1 MHHNNVAECLQKVK
15 FAPRYLKLNFFVHMG
30 FLVVLAALAAFSFI
44 QLKSY
49 YMGAVFLAAEILW
62 LFKVIMIPSN
72 LYDGL
77 NEREFDNLREVAV
90 LSPKVAKYIKAK
102 KDRGEKLTGRD
113 YHYLNIE
120 KQIGI
125 IRSEICFERLKNII
139 NLPSLDAG
147 SELGQQLRHIQI
159 KPFKTKHAK
168 KATWK
173 LSRNVTVGVALIW
186 VSTIL
191 FFSFSPYQLN
201 TGYDAIVLFANLFI
215 LLTLSLNTIWLFAAK
230 NFLSDAVLSLTYYDQ
245 LEVLAKYKHE
255 NMQYLE
261 KVVGENRLL
270 TQDDLYRLKYNLQ
283 VSELCSY
290 HTYTLV

>member
-1 MHHNNVAECLQKVK
+1 
-15 FAPRYLKLNFFVHMG
+15 MG

-245 LEVLAKYKHE
+245 LEVLSKYKHE